1 MRRLAVVLLAA
12 AALVAALLAPASASA
27 HPLGNFTVNHFA
39 GIDLAGSRVY
49 VRVALDLAEMPTFQQ
64 GAEVRRAG
72 FAAGL
77 SSKLELTLDGRR
89 VPLAVVSHR
98 TSERPGAGG
107 LKTMRFDAVYVAR
120 GSGTHL
126 TFADTSFSSRIGW
139 REIVVT
145 ARDGAAVID
154 ELGPAREP
162 IGRAARL
169 PERPAALTARR
180 AQRLGGIRAGST
192 PGAAPAIGAV
202 TAPEHKGGGFES
214 LIQRGDLSLGVIL
227 VSLLIAAFWGAAH
240 ALTPGHGKALVAGY
254 LVGTKGKPR
263 DAVLLGAT
271 VTVTHT
277 AGVFALGLV
286 TLALSQFIVP
296 DQLYPWLTLVS
307 GLLVVGVGASVLRQR
322 LRTGAWSGHAH
333 GADGHAPSRTTTT
346 TTTTTATTTTSR
358 SRPS

>member
-49 VRVALDLAEMPTFQQ
+49 VRVALDLAEVPTFQQ

-145 ARDGAAVID
+145 ARDGAAVTESSAPRESRSD
-154 ELGPAREP
+154 EL
-162 IGRAARL
+162 RAYPSDLLRSPLDVRSASV
-169 PERPAALTARR
+169 AAAS
-180 AQRLGGIRAGST
+180 I
-192 PGAAPAIGAV
+192 V
-202 TAPEHKGGGFES
+202 TAPRF
-214 LIQRGDLSLGVIL
+214 
-227 VSLLIAAFWGAAH
+227 
-240 ALTPGHGKALVAGY
+240 
-254 LVGTKGKPR
+254 
-263 DAVLLGAT
+263 
-271 VTVTHT
+271 
-277 AGVFALGLV
+277 
-286 TLALSQFIVP
+286 
-296 DQLYPWLTLVS
+296 
-307 GLLVVGVGASVLRQR
+307 
-322 LRTGAWSGHAH
+322 
-333 GADGHAPSRTTTT
+333 
-346 TTTTTATTTTSR
+346 R
-358 SRPS
+358 SRR